1 MLRKERDFPSLDM
14 IIDIAE
20 RKKDLDVLK
29 IAKNLSK
36 ILAAL

>member
-1 MLRKERDFPSLDM
+1 MLRKERNFPSLDM
-14 IIDIAE
+14 IIGIAE
-20 RKKDLDVLK
+20 RKKDLDVLE